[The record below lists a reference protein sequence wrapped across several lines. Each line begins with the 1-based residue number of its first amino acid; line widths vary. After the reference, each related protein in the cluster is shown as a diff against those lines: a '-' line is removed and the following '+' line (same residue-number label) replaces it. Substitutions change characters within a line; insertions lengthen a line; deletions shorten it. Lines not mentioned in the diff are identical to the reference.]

1 MADDSWKV
9 CALRIDEVLVLH
21 GRKVT
26 DLMDLILMQVK
37 RVLFP
42 RLISEL

>member
-1 MADDSWKV
+1 MADDSWKI
-9 CALRIDEVLVLH
+9 CALRIDEVLVSH

-26 DLMDLILMQVK
+26 DLMALILMLVK

-42 RLISEL
+42 RLIFEL